1 MGTTTV
7 TDLLPRYV
15 AKSFAVL
22 RENATFA
29 RLVVKDGKQNMPAS
43 QGETINFPVPPE
55 PQATSDVTPSNT
67 SPDAGDTK
75 VETTPLTIGSWKKA
89 DFKLS
94 EKQQLEIADSPD
106 FVNMMLDTKARELAN
121 LVNADIAS
129 LYKYVNLVDL
139 ATVPGSSATAFASD
153 LKAANRGFAKLNG
166 SNTPRDPRALVIDF
180 DTESDAKNLSGFSSA
195 LESGSTDV
203 KVEGMIG
210 RKFGMNWFGDSS
222 VPVHTA
228 GAGSGYV
235 ADGAQTSAS
244 VAAGPL
250 KSLLVKTGTGTLKAG
265 DILTIAGATETQV
278 VAADYAG
285 GAGTVTF
292 TPGIP
297 YGTTIADG
305 AAITKLAS
313 HRANLILHPWAFGA
327 AFRSLPPIGNSP
339 NLMRSQFSD
348 PVTGLSLALE
358 VSYQYHQWKW
368 ELSIL
373 YGKAA
378 LRPRLAC
385 RVIGG
390 NLT

>member
-7 TDLLPRYV
+7 TDLLPRFV
-15 AKSFAVL
+15 AKSFSVL

-29 RLVVKDGKQNMPAS
+29 RLVIKDGKQNLPAS
-43 QGETINFPVPPE
+43 QGETINFPVPPD
-55 PQATSDVTPSNT
+55 PQAVSDVTPANT

-75 VETTPLTIGSWKKA
+75 VETTPLTIGTWKKA

-94 EKQQLEIADSPD
+94 EKQQLEIADNPD
-106 FVNMMLDTKARELAN
+106 FAMMMLDTKARELAN
-121 LVNADIAS
+121 HVNNDIAS

-139 ATVPGSSATAFASD
+139 ATVPGSSATPFLSD
-153 LKAANRGFAKLNG
+153 LKAANRGFAKLNT
-166 SNTPRDPRALVIDF
+166 SLTPREGRAMVIDF
-180 DTESDAKNLSGFSSA
+180 DAEADAKNLAAFSSA
-195 LESGSTDV
+195 LEAGSTEI
-203 KVEGMIG
+203 KIEGKIG
-210 RKFGMNWFGDSS
+210 RKFGMDWYGENA

-228 GAGSGYV
+228 GTGSGYV

-265 DILTIAGATETQV
+265 DILTIAGASETQV

-313 HRANLILHPWAFGA
+313 HRANLVIHPWAFGA
-327 AFRSLPPIGNSP
+327 AFRSLPPIGSTP
-339 NLMRSQFSD
+339 TLMRSVFSD
-348 PVTGLSLALE
+348 PVSGLALALE
-358 VSYQYHQWKW
+358 ISYQYHQWKW
-368 ELSIL
+368 ELSTL
-373 YGKAA
+373 YGRAA